1 MRSLRAQLYLAIA
14 LAVTVSVALSLLAGA
29 YLVRRSVKQQDL
41 TALGRQADL
50 IAAREQTSPVPI
62 QQLQSLG
69 FFTATQQQQLSILE
83 RPNAAALLP
92 DDAGRELL
100 AGRGSQ
106 GELTLHG
113 DRFLFAARP
122 AGKEE
127 AVILLR
133 RAKLEADDWA
143 PFGLSF
149 LVAGAVGAALAGLLA
164 LLLGR
169 AITRPIRRVAA
180 AARRLA
186 EGADPTP
193 VPVRGA
199 EELAQLASSFN
210 HMADELAKARDVER
224 AFLLSISHE
233 LKTPL
238 TAIRGHAEALSEE
251 VMTPVEAG
259 GVIQREAARLERLV
273 RDLLDLARLNRRGFS
288 IERTELDL
296 AEVVQ
301 ETALRYE
308 AQARVYDIELTAS
321 AEPGARATG
330 DHDRVLQVLSN
341 LVENAIRITPPG
353 GSVSVT
359 AEGAR
364 LVVSDTGPGLDN
376 EELGHA
382 FDRFYL
388 YDRYA
393 SERKVGTG
401 LGLAIV
407 KELTEAMGGRVEVAS
422 VPGVGTTFTVTL
434 PDARARRSAVVT
446 ST

>member
-14 LAVTVSVALSLLAGA
+14 LAVTLSVALSLLAGA
-29 YLVRRSVKQQDL
+29 YLVRRSVKHQDL

-92 DDAGRELL
+92 GRAGRQLL
-100 AGRGSQ
+100 AGRGSE

-122 AGKEE
+122 AGQHE

-133 RAKLEADDWA
+133 RAKLEADDWS

-149 LVAGAVGAALAGLLA
+149 LVAGLVGAALAGVLA
-164 LLLGR
+164 FLLGR
-169 AITRPIRRVAA
+169 AITRPIRRVALA
-180 AARRLA
+180 TRRLA
-186 EGADPTP
+186 DGADPTP
-193 VPVRGA
+193 VPVGGA
-199 EELAQLASSFN
+199 EELAQLAESFN
-210 HMADELAKARDVER
+210 HMAEELARSRAAER
-224 AFLLSISHE
+224 AFLLSVSHE

-273 RDLLDLARLNRRGFS
+273 RDLLDLARLNLRGFS
-288 IERTELDL
+288 VQHTELDL
-296 AEVVQ
+296 AEVVN

-308 AQARVYDIELTAS
+308 SQARVYDIELS
-321 AEPGARATG
+321 ALAAPDARATG

-353 GSVSVT
+353 GSVSIA
-359 AEGAR
+359 AEGSK
-364 LVVSDTGPGLDN
+364 LVVADTGPGLDS
-376 EELGHA
+376 EDLGHA

-388 YDRYA
+388 YDRYR
-393 SERKVGTG
+393 SERRVGTG

-407 KELTEAMGGRVEVAS
+407 KELTETMGGRVGVTSA
-422 VPGVGTTFTVTL
+422 PGLGTTFTITL
-434 PDARARRSAVVT
+434 PETRTRRSAVVA
-446 ST
+446 SG